1 MKLNK
6 YYQLILKIKFII
18 FLDIALNTEII
29 VISATLSNNIL
40 QMIIKFMAKD
50 TIKIL
55 VKRDE
60 LTLEGIK
67 LFFIM
72 VEKEINKF
80 PKLCDIRLFN
90 NNTRSNIL

>member
-1 MKLNK
+1 
-6 YYQLILKIKFII
+6 
-18 FLDIALNTEII
+18 
-29 VISATLSNNIL
+29 
-40 QMIIKFMAKD
+40 MIIKFMAKD